1 MFHGTD
7 SGIKISWSRSL
18 ELYLV
23 RSIMMP
29 FLESSLFLNSIT
41 LSRRVPVIPSFR
53 FSPAGVMVEI
63 AAFNSV
69 RVAETAVSCI
79 SS

>member
-1 MFHGTD
+1 M
-7 SGIKISWSRSL
+7 
-18 ELYLV
+18 
-23 RSIMMP
+23 SI
-29 FLESSLFLNSIT
+29 LESSLFLNSIT
-41 LSRRVPVIPSFR
+41 LSRRVQVIPSFR

-63 AAFNSV
+63 AAFYSV